1 MLEFATVSV
10 QSVHSIERSRLFLDQ
25 HYPLV
30 QWVLGICAG
39 DRPAMQLELHV
50 DVPIL
55 GLLLHLFQS
64 ETTDVAHA
72 DGTDSHDAA
81 PEHGVHG
88 RRSLFM
94 PHVDLRHTASC
105 AMAAI
110 RRAVNEVSKQR
121 HQDVW
126 GLHLVG

>member
-1 MLEFATVSV
+1 MLEFAAVSLE
-10 QSVHSIERSRLFLDQ
+10 SVHSIERSRLFVDQ

-64 ETTDVAHA
+64 EATDLAHA
-72 DGTDSHDAA
+72 DGPDSHDTA

-88 RRSLFM
+88 RRPLFM
-94 PHVDLRHTASC
+94 PDVDLRHPASR